1 HASQHVKRHP
11 RALRAVDLG
20 HQIFPVLAQTRAFG
34 GEVERVEELLHP
46 PASSAVSLKAACK
59 DLLRKPS
66 ADLAMAL
73 GRQISSSEQAR
84 ERSAAQRG
92 RGVGAGATTW
102 S

>member
-1 HASQHVKRHP
+1 MSSGCSAARYCARRSSTLP
-11 RALRAVDLG
+11 LTG
-20 HQIFPVLAQTRAFG
+20 PSTRAFG
-34 GEVERVEELLHP
+34 GDVERVEELLHP

-84 ERSAAQRG
+84 QRSARQTG
-92 RGVGAGATTW
+92 GGVRAAATKAP
-102 S
+102 